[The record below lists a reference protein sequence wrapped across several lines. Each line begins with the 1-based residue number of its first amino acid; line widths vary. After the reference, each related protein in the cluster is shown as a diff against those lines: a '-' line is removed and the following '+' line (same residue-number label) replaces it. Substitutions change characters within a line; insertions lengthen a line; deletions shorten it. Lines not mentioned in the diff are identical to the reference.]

1 MSNRVKELN
10 PTFYRRGG
18 RSWSE
23 DPGRGGDLFI
33 GGEADPHLTGSLALR
48 WRCLRPLSS
57 RLWWRQVQAS
67 GGERWGM
74 VTNGDSC
81 GDLAP
86 TLCMGE
92 IIVASCHTNNRWQLT
107 YSICILILWPVTNN
121 FFIMHIGSHY
131 ELPHLRIFWYLKYN
145 GRQGTKTLICCLS
158 AVAKI
163 TICLLFADT
172 TP

>member
-1 MSNRVKELN
+1 
-10 PTFYRRGG
+10 
-18 RSWSE
+18 
-23 DPGRGGDLFI
+23 
-33 GGEADPHLTGSLALR
+33 
-48 WRCLRPLSS
+48 
-57 RLWWRQVQAS
+57 
-67 GGERWGM
+67 M
-74 VTNGDSC
+74 VTNGDSG

-172 TP
+172 TPESVFCCFGSGIFWYFDFDTLWPVAFLQQPRSTEHCDEAVMEKYKSLTHGHLCNSTKWGW